1 MPRLRLTPSI
11 ALPLLLHWVLSC
23 LPSFFLQ
30 LWNYY
35 NTPGLFK
42 PGLLLESDT
51 TIHDAVLLLLRT
63 WQLEQHHEEKSP

>member
-1 MPRLRLTPSI
+1 LLWLNNGVIHTI
-11 ALPLLLHWVLSC
+11 FVLPT
-23 LPSFFLQ
+23 Q

-42 PGLLLESDT
+42 PEKLFETDT
-51 TIHDAVLLLLRT
+51 TIHDAVVLLLRT